1 MYIIYVFCLFSVYL
15 CACFLL
21 NSSSPINSL
30 IINHNLRRRK
40 QNLKAAE
47 INLLLLLWFSSVKRV
62 GNRLKFFIKIRSS
75 CYLLPLL
82 IISAKIKWVVT
93 LFSVKV
99 HNLVLMQKLN
109 LSRNKFRPI
118 TNFLKSKNE
127 DNWLLSIFRNPFFPK
142 IFFLKLYLADTFYF
156 SW

>member
-1 MYIIYVFCLFSVYL
+1 MSFVSFLFTCV
-15 CACFLL
+15 CFLL
-21 NSSSPINSL
+21 NSSSPINLL
-30 IINHNLRRRK
+30 IISHNWRRRK

-47 INLLLLLWFSSVKRV
+47 INLLLPLWFSSVKRV

-127 DNWLLSIFRNPFFPK
+127 DNWLLSIFRNH
-142 IFFLKLYLADTFYF
+142 F
-156 SW
+156 SLRFSF